1 MRNTLKPKTAK
12 SDSDMRQ
19 PVGIIENMQVQ
30 HAWRAISRISCL
42 ASGDRKPDGTDSH
55 SRRTGKKRENSFLKK
70 LRVKRLLG

>member
-1 MRNTLKPKTAK
+1 MRNALKPKTVR

-19 PVGIIENMQVQ
+19 PVGIIENMQVH
-30 HAWRAISRISCL
+30 HACRAISRISCL

-55 SRRTGKKRENSFLKK
+55 SRQTGKKRENSFMKN